1 MFGMGVRIAWLA
13 WIWTST
19 DQSQLR
25 SRGYLGWAWQ
35 RLWSALVQ
43 VATKVDEGVKQ
54 LLKAEKYQKATGMA
68 MCIMFLVCAVIVM
81 LIVYIFKIILLR

>member
-1 MFGMGVRIAWLA
+1 M
-13 WIWTST
+13 
-19 DQSQLR
+19 
-25 SRGYLGWAWQ
+25 
-35 RLWSALVQ
+35 LVQ

-81 LIVYIFKIILLR
+81 LIVYIFKIILSR